1 MAFQYTIEEIA
12 GMCDATL
19 KGPSH
24 STEQFISH
32 IITDS
37 RTNVIPGESIFFA
50 LMGERHDGH
59 HFVGELAN
67 RGVTCFVVES
77 IPEVIDPSLTFLIVP
92 DTLIALQIFASRH
105 RSKFN
110 IPVAGITGSN
120 GKTIVKEWL
129 SQLLAPEQRTLRSPL
144 SYNSQIGVPLSVLQ
158 LNNSYDIAIFE
169 AGISRPGEME
179 KLREIIRPEFGIFT
193 GIGPAH
199 DENFTSR
206 EQKIQEKLKLFINCK
221 QLVMLCEKGGEN
233 LRKTVNDFTEKH
245 NIRLF
250 TIGKD
255 IDCSIVITE
264 LFTGEQNI
272 RAKLRYETK
281 SFEVIIPFRDEPS
294 VKNALVCIAT
304 MLLLGYNPDDISQ
317 KVSKLEPV
325 AMRMQQIEGIQGC
338 VIINDSYNND
348 LLALKMALDH
358 LQNNNSRERKCLI
371 LSDIFQ
377 SGLDAPAMLRQLAD
391 LINSY
396 RPDKFIGIGK
406 ALAGLHGKTKC
417 KTWFYDTTED
427 FIRYHPMSG
436 FRDEVILLKG
446 ARSFQFERI
455 RDVLQR
461 QSHGTVMQIN
471 LDALV
476 HNLNYYRSKVTHDT
490 RIMAMVKAA
499 SYGGGSFEIASVL
512 QHQKVNYLAVAYT
525 DEGVELRKAGI
536 RMPIMVMN
544 PEPASFDLMIGNF
557 LEPEIYSF
565 SVLTNFT
572 NALQAKLPYNAPPY
586 PVHIEVDTGMHRL
599 GFDTGE
605 ISALISLLNTTRS
618 LKVASVF
625 SHLATADD
633 MTDTEFAVRQ
643 ITLFKM
649 IRQQFLDDLKEGR
662 PLFHILNS
670 AGIINFPDA
679 QFDMVRPGIG
689 LYGIANDPDVQK
701 NLQNV
706 GTLRSVISQIKRVNK
721 GESVGYNRA
730 FIASANMTIAIVA
743 IGYADGYNRKL
754 GNGVG
759 TVFINEMPAEVI
771 GDVCMDMIMVDITN
785 IPDVNTGNEVV
796 IFDNNLAINE
806 IAEKLNTIPYEVLTS
821 VSSRVKR
828 VYLTE

>member
-1 MAFQYTIEEIA
+1 MAFHYTIKEIA
-12 GMCDATL
+12 AMCDATV
-19 KGPSH
+19 KGSSH
-24 STEQFISH
+24 NNKLPLSH

-37 RTNVIPGESIFFA
+37 RTNVIAGESIFFA
-50 LMGERHDGH
+50 LKGERHDGH
-59 HFVGELAN
+59 HFISELAN
-67 RGVTCFVVES
+67 RGVNCFVVEAT
-77 IPEVIDPSLTFLIVP
+77 PEVIDPSLTFLIVP
-92 DTLIALQIFASRH
+92 DTLKALQIFASRH

-129 SQLLAPEQRTLRSPL
+129 AQLLTPEHRTLRSPL

-158 LNNSYDIAIFE
+158 LDNSYDIAIFE
-169 AGISRPGEME
+169 AGISRPAEME

-233 LRKTVNDFTEKH
+233 LRKTVAGFTKKH

-264 LFTGEQNI
+264 LLTGEQNI
-272 RAKLRYETK
+272 RAKLRFETK

-294 VKNALVCIAT
+294 VKNSLVCIAT
-304 MLLLGYNPDDISQ
+304 MILLGYNPDDISR
-317 KVSKLEPV
+317 KIGRLEPV
-325 AMRMQQIEGIQGC
+325 AMRMQQIEGIQNC

-377 SGLDAPAMLRQLAD
+377 SGLDAQTMLKQLAG
-391 LINSY
+391 LINNY

-406 ALAGLHGKTKC
+406 AMAGLQGRINC
-417 KTWFYDTTED
+417 KTWFYGTTED

-461 QSHGTVMQIN
+461 QSHGTVMEIN
-471 LDALV
+471 LEALV
-476 HNLNYYRSKVTHDT
+476 HNLNYYRSQVSNDTH
-490 RIMAMVKAA
+490 IMAMVKAA

-512 QHQKVNYLAVAYT
+512 QYQKVSYLAVAYT

-544 PEPASFDLMIGNF
+544 PEPASFDLMIENF

-565 SVLTNFT
+565 SVLSSFIRS
-572 NALQAKLPYNAPPY
+572 LEAKLPYNAPPY

-605 ISALISLLNTTRS
+605 ISSLISLLNSTRS

-633 MTDTEFAVRQ
+633 KANTEFAVRQ
-643 ITLFKM
+643 ITLFKI
-649 IRQQFLDDLKEGR
+649 IRQQFLDELTEVR

-689 LYGIANDPDVQK
+689 LYGIASDPVVQK
-701 NLQNV
+701 KLRNV
-706 GTLRSVISQIKRVNK
+706 GTLKSVISQIKRVNR

-730 FIASANMTIAIVA
+730 FIAPEDIIIAIVA

-754 GNGVG
+754 GNGAGSVSIKG
-759 TVFINEMPAEVI
+759 LPANVV

-785 IPDVNTGNEVV
+785 IPDVIAGDEVV
-796 IFDNNLAINE
+796 VFNDSKQ
-806 IAEKLNTIPYEVLTS
+806 IAGIANKLDTIPYEVLTS